1 MILNFILLVQYSTYF
16 YIGTKDSYNMNDIRN
31 FLLDFDKYFI
41 REMQSEYNYFIDH
54 TTHIESHRTLVV
66 KRRYSI
72 IQILVTRAK
81 SQIELVV

>member
-54 TTHIESHRTLVV
+54 TTHIESLVV

>member
-1 MILNFILLVQYSTYF
+1 MILHFILLVQYSTYF
-16 YIGTKDSYNMNDIRN
+16 DIGTKDSYNIRN
-31 FLLDFDKYFI
+31 FLLDFEKYFI